1 MNVEIQYQQHCNTI
15 KRKVFSSSTMLE
27 LHVHVGRAG
36 IIVELSENL
45 IGRVSENKRAPR
57 AARTLERFVAVL
69 CKTKTSD
76 YHNCGFDDNFSIE
89 L

>member
-36 IIVELSENL
+36 IIVLPQIKNL
-45 IGRVSENKRAPR
+45 IGRVSKNKRAAR

-69 CKTKTSD
+69 CKTKT
-76 YHNCGFDDNFSIE
+76 
-89 L
+89 